1 MATGIVSV
9 AAYLLGWRPI
19 AYALV
24 AVNLLA
30 YPALWALTLTRAV
43 AYRQR
48 FLADVVDHARGS
60 GFFTTIAGTNVLGA
74 QLFIVLGWRS
84 TAEGLFVLGVLLW
97 FVVMYTF
104 FTSIIVRRKK
114 PTLVEGI
121 NGAWLIA
128 TVATESVAIL
138 AVLLRTPLGL
148 PAQGVAFCALV
159 FYLIGCNLYLA
170 IITLIFYRFTFL
182 RVDIV
187 NLTPPYWI
195 NMGAV
200 AITTL
205 AGALLVLDAQHSP
218 LIAEITPFVKG
229 FTLFFWSA
237 ATWWIPLLLFL
248 GVWRHVIR
256 RFPLRYDPQFW
267 GMVFPLGM
275 YTASTYR
282 LAHAL
287 DLPWLE
293 ALPRGFLWLA
303 VAAWLATF
311 AGLLHR
317 LARIV
322 VPAATD
328 AGRA

>member
-1 MATGIVSV
+1 MSVGGGASGAAGLTGRVGVAVGALSPSYFALVMATGIVSV

-148 PAQGVAFCALV
+148 PAQDDAEVSALARARSSPSSS
-159 FYLIGCNLYLA
+159 IGSRSC
-170 IITLIFYRFTFL
+170 
-182 RVDIV
+182 
-187 NLTPPYWI
+187 
-195 NMGAV
+195 
-200 AITTL
+200 
-205 AGALLVLDAQHSP
+205 
-218 LIAEITPFVKG
+218 
-229 FTLFFWSA
+229 
-237 ATWWIPLLLFL
+237 
-248 GVWRHVIR
+248 
-256 RFPLRYDPQFW
+256 
-267 GMVFPLGM
+267 
-275 YTASTYR
+275 ASTS
-282 LAHAL
+282 
-287 DLPWLE
+287 
-293 ALPRGFLWLA
+293 
-303 VAAWLATF
+303 
-311 AGLLHR
+311 
-317 LARIV
+317 
-322 VPAATD
+322 
-328 AGRA
+328 